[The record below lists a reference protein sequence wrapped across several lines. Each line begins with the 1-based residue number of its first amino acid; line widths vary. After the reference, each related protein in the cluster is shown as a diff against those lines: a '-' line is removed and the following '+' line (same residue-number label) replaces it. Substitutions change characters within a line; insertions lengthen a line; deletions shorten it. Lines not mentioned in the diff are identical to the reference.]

1 MNHKEKTKN
10 TYNKIAEEFN
20 QRNAE
25 LFWVDQIKTFKNLVP
40 HGKIIDIG
48 CGTGRDGEEFV
59 ERYEYVGV
67 DASEGM
73 LTIAQK
79 RVPKGTFKQMDF
91 YTLEFP
97 DNTFDGFWAAASLLH
112 VPKKEINIV
121 LQEIYRITKEK
132 GVGFISIKEKTILEE
147 GIIKEEKMGGIE
159 RYFSFYTQE
168 EFKKILEVN
177 NFTILEQGTHVEND
191 ERKTH
196 WLYFFVQK

>member
-25 LFWVDQIKTFKNLVP
+25 LFWVDQIQTFKNLIS

-48 CGTGRDGEEFV
+48 CGTGRDGEQLA
-59 ERYEYVGV
+59 ERYKYIGI

-79 RVPKGTFKQMDF
+79 RVPKGTFKQIDF

-97 DNTFDGFWAAASLLH
+97 NNTFDGFWAAASLLH